1 MTINDIRQKQFEIS
15 KKGYSTEAV
24 DAFKREVAQHIESL
38 HGEKTDLMKKMEI
51 LATKIE
57 EYRQDESSI
66 QDALLGAQKL
76 GKRVLEDAKAQASVL
91 TGNAQEKSDQMM
103 TLAKTESE
111 KLIGDSKAVA
121 QELLLKAK
129 TESQRMISE
138 AQQNVDSTIRN
149 TKYDIDKE
157 QANLI
162 RMQKEVSSFKAEVLE
177 LYRKHI
183 ALIKDLPE
191 LEAQEQVHKND
202 EARELDKRIYAQ
214 QETVKADDSEVDFQ
228 GTMEFKVS
236 DAAAAAEMTA
246 PEVVAEDAPTQEEID
261 GAKRDIL
268 QDTVE
273 IAKENYTRKF
283 GETLEFGGHRD

>member
-1 MTINDIRQKQFEIS
+1 MTINDIRQKQFEVA
-15 KKGYSTEAV
+15 KKGYAAEEV
-24 DAFKREVAQHIESL
+24 DSFKRDIAQYVESI
-38 HGEKTDLMKKMEI
+38 HNEKADLMKKMEI

-76 GKRVLEDAKAQASVL
+76 GKKVLEEAKTQAVAL
-91 TGNAQEKSDQMM
+91 TQNAQEKADQAM

-111 KLIGDSKAVA
+111 KLINDSKAVA

-129 TESQRMISE
+129 SESQRMIGE
-138 AQQNVDSTIRN
+138 AQQNVDTVIRN

-157 QANLI
+157 QATLI
-162 RMQKEVSSFKAEVLE
+162 RMQKEVSSFKAEILE

-183 ALIKDLPE
+183 DLIKDLPE
-191 LEAQEQVHKND
+191 LEAVEQAHKSD
-202 EARELDKRIYAQ
+202 EARALDKRIYEQ
-214 QETVKADDSEVDFQ
+214 QESVKVAEESNVDTQ
-228 GTMEFKVS
+228 GTVEFKVEPS
-236 DAAAAAEMTA
+236 YEEPAEEEAPPTAEEIAAA
-246 PEVVAEDAPTQEEID
+246 
-261 GAKRDIL
+261 KHDIL

-283 GETLEFGGHRD
+283 GDDLQFGGKHD